1 MNSIVNSKTFI
12 SSRLSIPYENLSQSF
27 LQKGVALAT
36 QSVIDFPIQTS
47 QVASPLVTD
56 QLLNL
61 NDEFVCTHYTVFL
74 RRVAADSPSTTE
86 LLNAPTITYFDP
98 TKFVGTNSVNV
109 GAIFNGVL
117 SFTIDRK
124 DFIPAYPCRAFYRV
138 PTTQSNSILTTA
150 GTTGTPAATFTGNAG
165 VNGFEFGLTGF
176 AESEPVKITGRQT
189 LNISVDLGASVA
201 MDDASLTNFA
211 VLELRGFLV
220 VNAKS

>member
-1 MNSIVNSKTFI
+1 MNSIVNQKTFI
-12 SSRLSIPYENLSQSF
+12 SSRLSIDYSNLSQSF
-27 LQKGVALAT
+27 LQKGVALGT
-36 QSVIDFPIQTS
+36 QSVIDFPVQAS

-56 QLLNL
+56 QLLQL
-61 NDEFVCTHYTVFL
+61 NDEFVITNYTIFL
-74 RRVAADSPSTTE
+74 RRVAADSPTTTE

-98 TKFVGTNSVNV
+98 TKFIGTNSVNV

-124 DFIPAYPCRAFYRV
+124 DFIPAFPCRAFYRV

-150 GTTGTPAATFTGNAG
+150 GTSGTPAATFTGNAG
-165 VNGFEFGLTGF
+165 VNGFENGLTGF
-176 AESEPVKITGRQT
+176 YESEPVKITGRST
-189 LNISVDLGASVA
+189 INISCNLGASVA
-201 MDDASLTNFA
+201 MDDSSLTNFA